1 MWALVWVLH
10 ACERHG
16 PERARLPSGPRRSA
30 CRGMA
35 DFEQGLPDARPA
47 FRVVMGGPE
56 GLMVGTYPVSPD
68 RAYYFVCR
76 PVPEA
81 RPPSR
86 ALLQ

>member
-1 MWALVWVLH
+1 
-10 ACERHG
+10 
-16 PERARLPSGPRRSA
+16 
-30 CRGMA
+30 MA
-35 DFEQGLPDARPA
+35 DFEQGLPDPRPA

-86 ALLQ
+86 ALLLRRSRARLLRGCWALPLRGFRALLL